1 MTNASVKPALSRIEK
16 KLDEMKGMLET
27 NGNSKENENEPST
40 SNEDSS
46 IEMTCC
52 DNTKKEME
60 RDG

>member
-16 KLDEMKGMLET
+16 KLDEMKDMLET
-27 NGNSKENENEPST
+27 NDNSEENEN
-40 SNEDSS
+40 SS

>member
-16 KLDEMKGMLET
+16 KLDEMKDMLET
-27 NGNSKENENEPST
+27 NDNSEENEN
-40 SNEDSS
+40 SS

-60 RDG
+60 RDGQKILYNN

>member
-27 NGNSKENENEPST
+27 NGNSEENENKSSN
-40 SNEDSS
+40 SNEDRS

-60 RDG
+60 KDG

>member
-16 KLDEMKGMLET
+16 KLDEMKDMLET
-27 NGNSKENENEPST
+27 NGNSKENENEPSA
-40 SNEDSS
+40 SNENSS

-60 RDG
+60 RDS

>member
-1 MTNASVKPALSRIEK
+1 MTKASVKPALTRIEK
-16 KLDEMKGMLET
+16 KLDEMKEMIET
-27 NGNSKENENEPST
+27 NGNSIENENEPS
-40 SNEDSS
+40 SPNESSS